1 MDPSAP
7 GWYPDPTGRHERRY
21 WSGIRW
27 SRHVDDGGQRSED
40 PLAPESGDRH
50 ATPGRGQLRATT
62 SGRHTLPPGLPSG
75 GAAVATPEPL
85 GPRDTPGP
93 PRPPA
98 HATGTPPGRRRLVL
112 GAVAAV
118 VVVLAGAVLLTS
130 QGDDGDG
137 AGEQASADD
146 PLKAHLVEFAHRAS
160 GETID
165 DAQAN
170 CMADNILTTLG
181 RERLVEADVMAEENP
196 LNAVEDDEVVTA
208 ISTGFDCL
216 ENADLVEYMAASWNP
231 ARFGGIPDAAA
242 PCVFEGFIEGWGRER
257 AINVFGQFA
266 IPEND
271 LVLSELL
278 DEAELSVLGSVIS
291 ECGSRFPTA
300 TTGAPVR
307 SG

>member
-1 MDPSAP
+1 
-7 GWYPDPTGRHERRY
+7 
-21 WSGIRW
+21 
-27 SRHVDDGGQRSED
+27 
-40 PLAPESGDRH
+40 
-50 ATPGRGQLRATT
+50 
-62 SGRHTLPPGLPSG
+62 
-75 GAAVATPEPL
+75 
-85 GPRDTPGP
+85 
-93 PRPPA
+93 
-98 HATGTPPGRRRLVL
+98 
-112 GAVAAV
+112 VAAV
-118 VVVLAGAVLLTS
+118 GVVLAGAVLLTS
-130 QGDDGDG
+130 QGDDDG
-137 AGEQASADD
+137 GGGSDGGSPGDD

-160 GETID
+160 GDTID

-181 RERLVEADVMAEENP
+181 RERLVEADVLAEENP

-216 ENADLVEYMAASWNP
+216 ENADLVEYMAATWNP

-291 ECGSRFPTA
+291 ECGSRFPTE
-300 TTGAPVR
+300 TTEAPGQ